1 MGTWLAAGSRERGGA
16 VDWNDTPAQAAFRTE
31 VRAFIAQQLPER
43 YRRMAEQG
51 GPLGPEQ
58 DWQSEYVLGD
68 AETKAAAAQWHAA
81 LAARDWVAP
90 HWPREYGGAGL
101 TPVEQFILRQEF
113 ARAAAPAVG
122 GQGVTMLGPT
132 LLVHGTEEQKRAYLA
147 PTLRGEMHWA
157 QGFSEPGA
165 GSDLASLQCRAVR
178 DGDEYVINGQKLW
191 TSTAHKSNWLFGMFR
206 TDPSAP
212 KHRGISFLLLSLD
225 TPGVSVRPI
234 VSMGFQHATNE
245 TFYEDVRV
253 PTSQL
258 VGEENRGWYVGM
270 TLLDYERS
278 NIAGAIENR
287 RYLDSLL
294 AHLHTEQGA
303 QQAGPRLALA
313 RHELAER
320 YVESEVLFN
329 FSFRIITIQSAGLVP
344 NYEASVTKIANSE
357 LAQKVARSG
366 MRVLGPYANLWD
378 PDGPYTPLG
387 ARFTQNYCHTVLGTI
402 GGGAN
407 EIQRN
412 IIATRGLGLP
422 RG

>member
-1 MGTWLAAGSRERGGA
+1 
-16 VDWNDTPAQAAFRTE
+16 VDWNDTPAQAAFRAD
-31 VRAFIAQQLPER
+31 VRTFIAQQLPER
-43 YRRMAEQG
+43 YRQIAEQG

-68 AETKAAAAQWHAA
+68 AETKQAAAQWLAA

-132 LLVHGTEEQKRAYLA
+132 LLVHGTDEQKRTFLA
-147 PTLRGEMHWA
+147 PTLRGELHWA

-206 TDPSAP
+206 TDPGAP
-212 KHRGISFLLLSLD
+212 KHRGISFLLLNLS

-234 VSMGFQHATNE
+234 ISMGFQHATNE

-287 RYLDSLL
+287 RYLDSLV
-294 AHLHTEQGA
+294 AHLRTERGA
-303 QQAGPRLALA
+303 EQAGPRA
-313 RHELAER
+313 RLGRLELAER
-320 YVESEVLFN
+320 YIESEVLFN
-329 FSFRIITIQSAGLVP
+329 FSFRIISIQGAGLVP

-378 PDGPYTPLG
+378 PEERYTPLG

>member
-1 MGTWLAAGSRERGGA
+1 M
-16 VDWNDTPAQAAFRTE
+16 DWNDTPEQAAFRAE
-31 VRAFIAQQLPER
+31 VRTFITEHLPER
-43 YRRMAEQG
+43 YRAQAAQG
-51 GPLGPEQ
+51 GALGPEQ
-58 DWQSEYVLGD
+58 DWQSEFVLGD
-68 AETKAAAAQWHAA
+68 PETQAAAKEWLEA
-81 LAARDWVAP
+81 LASRSWVAP
-90 HWPREYGGAGL
+90 HWPREYGGGGL
-101 TPVEQFILRQEF
+101 SPIEQFILRQEF
-113 ARAAAPAVG
+113 ALAAAPAVG
-122 GQGVTMLGPT
+122 GQGVTMFGPT
-132 LLVHGTEEQKRAYLA
+132 LLVHGTEEQKQKYLP
-147 PTLRGEMHWA
+147 PTLRGEMLWA

-206 TDPSAP
+206 TDPDAP
-212 KHRGISFLLLSLD
+212 KHRGISFLLLSLA

-253 PTSQL
+253 PADQL

-278 NIAGAIENR
+278 NIAGAVENR
-287 RYLDSLL
+287 RYLDSLIQ
-294 AHLHTEQGA
+294 HIGTDDGRQQTE
-303 QQAGPRLALA
+303 PRRDLA
-313 RHELAER
+313 RRNVADR
-320 YVESEVLFN
+320 YIESEVLYN
-329 FSFRIITIQSAGLVP
+329 FSFRIISMQSSGQVP

-357 LAQKVARSG
+357 LAQKVARTG
-366 MRVLGPYANLWD
+366 MALFGPYANLWD
-378 PDGPYTPLG
+378 PDDPYTPLG

>member
-1 MGTWLAAGSRERGGA
+1 M
-16 VDWNDTPAQAAFRTE
+16 DWNDTPAQAAFRAD
-31 VRAFIAQQLPER
+31 VRTFIAQQLPER
-43 YRRMAEQG
+43 YRQIAEQG

-68 AETKAAAAQWHAA
+68 AETKQAAAQWLAA

-132 LLVHGTEEQKRAYLA
+132 LLVHGTDEQKRTFLA
-147 PTLRGEMHWA
+147 PTLRGELHWA

-206 TDPSAP
+206 TDPGAP
-212 KHRGISFLLLSLD
+212 KHRGISFLLLNLS

-234 VSMGFQHATNE
+234 ISMGFQHATNE

-287 RYLDSLL
+287 RYLDSLV
-294 AHLHTEQGA
+294 AHLRTERGA
-303 QQAGPRLALA
+303 EQAGPRA
-313 RHELAER
+313 RLGRLELAER
-320 YVESEVLFN
+320 YIESEVLFN
-329 FSFRIITIQSAGLVP
+329 FSFRIISIQGAGLVP

-378 PDGPYTPLG
+378 PEERYTPLG